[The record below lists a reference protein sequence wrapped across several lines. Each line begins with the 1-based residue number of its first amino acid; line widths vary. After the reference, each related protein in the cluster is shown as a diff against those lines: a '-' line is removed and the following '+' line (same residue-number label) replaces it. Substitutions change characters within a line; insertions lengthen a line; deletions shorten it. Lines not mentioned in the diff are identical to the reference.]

1 MQREYYLIVSPQ
13 KKKKKFPLTI
23 YAIKDSILD
32 AWHGSEYVFGIYT
45 LLLTLFLAK
54 AYCWFLLE
62 LNKIC

>member
-32 AWHGSEYVFGIYT
+32 AWQGSEYVFGIYT

-54 AYCWFLLE
+54 AYC
-62 LNKIC
+62 

>member
-32 AWHGSEYVFGIYT
+32 A
-45 LLLTLFLAK
+45 
-54 AYCWFLLE
+54 
-62 LNKIC
+62 